1 MQANKLTVNPLEY
14 ATEFRILWALSVLV
28 SVLVVAVSFLLTP
41 PNLDSGVMSFLSIP
55 HDHCLFCGM
64 SHSMIMMSDWRFGE
78 AFSWNAGGPF
88 LYAIMVANSLGGLV
102 VVFRNTIRKNLKT

>member
-41 PNLDSGVMSFLSIP
+41 P
-55 HDHCLFCGM
+55 
-64 SHSMIMMSDWRFGE
+64 
-78 AFSWNAGGPF
+78 
-88 LYAIMVANSLGGLV
+88 
-102 VVFRNTIRKNLKT
+102 T